1 MSYLIRPSWTCVGA
15 CISLPWC
22 LRDASRL
29 PRSGIL
35 ACPCSTVRS
44 RAMRNRPHPSATAQQ
59 LSWSCAWSCCGGVCL
74 CRLAG
79 VRRALAC
86 TPPDSSHG
94 CRRGPRLRSNNS
106 GAPDHRAT
114 PRRQARCRPAI
125 VPFLCPRH
133 SASHSC
139 ELSAVCLNSL
149 LGFGVDKN
157 NVVVDLERKFPNGET
172 QPAFLVANFL
182 RQHAPT
188 SPDGWQARLHAMDCS
203 SSATRWWQ
211 WTEGYSVDE
220 TCRKRR
226 EGGNGGCCKW
236 QDGPH
241 CRRPVWRCF

>member
-1 MSYLIRPSWTCVGA
+1 MGGRHAATTQKRERGLCSLALSLCVE
-15 CISLPWC
+15 
-22 LRDASRL
+22 
-29 PRSGIL
+29 
-35 ACPCSTVRS
+35 
-44 RAMRNRPHPSATAQQ
+44 
-59 LSWSCAWSCCGGVCL
+59 
-74 CRLAG
+74 LAG

-139 ELSAVCLNSL
+139 ELTAVCLNSL